1 MFYRCRNGEAELLQS
16 KNVIM
21 NVSTETIAR
30 IASSAR
36 QPQWSRTPCR
46 STTRQPYGIDIA
58 FASLIRPGQAPT
70 FAASSFLIGN
80 HHRLCQTST
89 AVAVSMEPNENRT
102 DPDLP
107 PVAALFVVYFDKRK
121 GYTLGWHQ
129 TIAKVKLEDS
139 VEYKSL
145 PSGLHSLKEDVI
157 YFIHEE
163 YAGVSAFVT
172 YPAEESRRN
181 AVMLAVGALVPL
193 SMGRLGRSWQHVPH
207 LQALASKIAEE
218 RPDLESGEMPLPDL
232 GKYWFIN
239 QTRDDDVL
247 PRQGS
252 PPPSPLSI
260 RSLDGQSSAV
270 GPRTRD
276 RRTRDRQIRSSSGST
291 ASDPQSH
298 RLPESHPALSLPDLY
313 DVLGPLLFPLYRAA
327 LLRKRILF
335 VCEAPIRRACHFVY
349 DIALLA
355 DIPASAAGVIPSRG
369 PPSRSSLLYSI
380 GIHDIPFLEEVA
392 RTTAASVPVR
402 YPTDASAW
410 RSSAGWIACTTDRL
424 IAGRPKL
431 FDVLV
436 HLPSQ
441 SSGGAGGKR
450 WARIES
456 SDGHK
461 IRATQRDLRRH
472 LLLQRSLRKM
482 HDAWHLSESPL
493 ELDVDPYDLQGT
505 LSEDRPFR
513 GGHYDLLTEDD
524 SRRRR
529 PGAALLASLDLHIFH
544 VVGIGRR
551 RARRSRRPDRGRRAA
566 TRGICQFCLAILVR
580 QRRSRGRR
588 RRSRGGQPMRIPAG
602 DGSDRLLPPPH
613 DEHADRCSQHDR
625 QRKRRRRPK
634 YGRRIRR
641 KQVVA
646 HA

>member
-1 MFYRCRNGEAELLQS
+1 MPVQ
-16 KNVIM
+16 
-21 NVSTETIAR
+21 
-30 IASSAR
+30 
-36 QPQWSRTPCR
+36 PCR

-493 ELDVDPYDLQGT
+493 ELDVDPYDLQVDDGVLEP
-505 LSEDRPFR
+505 LSWPALTYTSFMWWASAGEEPGDLEGPTEEEEPLLEGFASFALQSSSANDALAGGDDEAEVASQCESLPEMALIAYFR
-513 GGHYDLLTEDD
+513 RLTTSMLTDVANMIDNASDEDD
-524 SRRRR
+524 RSTAVAYDESR
-529 PGAALLASLDLHIFH
+529 SL
-544 VVGIGRR
+544 RM
-551 RARRSRRPDRGRRAA
+551 RSRDISQLGLDVWSARDIAFA
-566 TRGICQFCLAILVR
+566 EELTRKYFGVVAQAQGAGIECC
-580 QRRSRGRR
+580 G
-588 RRSRGGQPMRIPAG
+588 MRI
-602 DGSDRLLPPPH
+602 
-613 DEHADRCSQHDR
+613 C
-625 QRKRRRRPK
+625 
-634 YGRRIRR
+634 
-641 KQVVA
+641 
-646 HA
+646 